1 MIGQKMLTIL
11 ALAQVA
17 LGVSKC
23 KFTTIPVNSDNKN
36 KQTYR
41 FFFGI
46 LCLCTFEVPGSQI
59 QVDYWHWSPI
69 WVHYWP

>member
-23 KFTTIPVNSDNKN
+23 KFKPTSL
-36 KQTYR
+36 
-41 FFFGI
+41 I
-46 LCLCTFEVPGSQI
+46 LDQLQSRWLKKELSIAISFLDI
-59 QVDYWHWSPI
+59 QPSKL
-69 WVHYWP
+69 

>member
-23 KFTTIPVNSDNKN
+23 KSTAITLNLDEFHFRWLEISVIDKRH
-36 KQTYR
+36 K
-41 FFFGI
+41 I
-46 LCLCTFEVPGSQI
+46 L
-59 QVDYWHWSPI
+59 
-69 WVHYWP
+69 

>member
-23 KFTTIPVNSDNKN
+23 KFTTIFTT
-36 KQTYR
+36 QILGTYR
-41 FFFGI
+41 RTEFYFGI
-46 LCLCTFEVPGSQI
+46 LCLCTFEVPRSQI
-59 QVDYWHWSPI
+59 QADYWPWSPI

>member
-23 KFTTIPVNSDNKN
+23 KFTTIFYNLSYN
-36 KQTYR
+36 
-41 FFFGI
+41 
-46 LCLCTFEVPGSQI
+46 
-59 QVDYWHWSPI
+59 
-69 WVHYWP
+69 